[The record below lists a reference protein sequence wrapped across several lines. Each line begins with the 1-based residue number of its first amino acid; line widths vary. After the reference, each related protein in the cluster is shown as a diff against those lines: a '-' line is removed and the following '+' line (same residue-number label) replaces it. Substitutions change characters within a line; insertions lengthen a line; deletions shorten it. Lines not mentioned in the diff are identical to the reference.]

1 MDMSIRVQTASEG
14 PAGTTTTIT
23 EYANLTTEAEVTTQR
38 YDNPG
43 KMTFTCIEK
52 GSVNIDV
59 GSSVSFTVGGVP
71 MFKGYIFTVER
82 NRDGE
87 TTYTAYDQLRYL
99 KANAS
104 YVFEAMTLGQ
114 IIQQIAADF
123 DLTCGT
129 LEDTGYAFPC
139 LVKENESCLDI
150 LFDALTETIYRTG
163 RVFNFF
169 DDNGALTLKEAKNMF
184 VNTLVGD
191 NSLLTDYTYKRDID
205 SDTYNRVKLVRP
217 NSATGKADV
226 YTHED
231 TETIKKWGLLQY
243 YDQVD
248 ENMNEAQIDQLC
260 QTYLQY
266 YNRVLQ
272 TVSIEAMGVK
282 GIRAGTIVPVKI
294 GAIGDLE
301 VSRLLIAEKVTHKFE
316 TDVHTM
322 SIEVKSFEQLGGVS
336 IV

>member
-14 PAGTTTTIT
+14 PTGTTTMIT
-23 EYANLTTEAEVTTQR
+23 EYASLTTEVEVTTQR

-52 GSVNIDV
+52 GSAKIDV

-71 MFKGYIFTVER
+71 IFKGYVFTAEH

-87 TTYTAYDQLRYL
+87 ISYTAYDQLRYL

-114 IIQQIAADF
+114 IIEQIAADF
-123 DLTCGT
+123 GLVCGT

-139 LVKENESCLDI
+139 LIKENESCLNI
-150 LFDALTETIYRTG
+150 IFDALSETIYRSG
-163 RVFNFF
+163 RLFNFY
-169 DDNGALTLKEAKNMF
+169 DDNGALTLREAKNMY
-184 VNTLVGD
+184 VNTIIGD
-191 NSLLTDYTYKRDID
+191 GSLLTDYTYKRDID

-217 NSATGKADV
+217 NSETGRADT
-226 YTHED
+226 YIAED
-231 TETIKKWGLLQY
+231 TDTQAKWGLLQY

-248 ENMNEAQIDQLC
+248 ENMNEAQIEELC
-260 QTYLQY
+260 QTYLSY

-272 TVSIEAMGVK
+272 TVTIEAMGVK
-282 GIRAGTIVPVKI
+282 EIRAGAIVPVKI
-294 GAIGDLE
+294 GAIKDLE
-301 VSRLLIAEKVTHKFE
+301 ISRLLLTEKVTHKFE
-316 TDVHTM
+316 SDIHTM
-322 SIEVKSFEQLGGVS
+322 SIEVKDFQQLGGMS